1 MKMLSIL
8 KSFTMRGVHSVLT
21 SGALIA
27 GALMLRWFFPLP
39 LVSEWLMSAAAL
51 IAGLPI
57 LLTAY
62 RSLTQRHVSIELL
75 VSLAAIGALIIGEFW
90 EAAAVTFLF
99 ALGGYLEARTM
110 ARTRNVIGELL
121 ELAPAKA
128 IVMREGL
135 QMEVAAMDV
144 IPGEHVI
151 VKPGSKI
158 PVDGVIIEGTSSIDE
173 SAITGESWPRK
184 KGAGDTVFAATF
196 NQSGFLTVE
205 ATAVG
210 EDTTLSRIIQRVEE
224 AQEAKAPTQRFME
237 RFSRWYTPFIIL
249 LSAVVFFITGS
260 IEFALTILVIGCPGA
275 LVISTP
281 VSIVAGI
288 GGAAKEG
295 ILMKGG
301 AHLEQSGRIT
311 AVAMDKTGTLTE
323 GSPTLTRI
331 LPAMEI
337 PSDASGSQNPE
348 QEILY
353 WAAVAESGSE
363 HPIAGAILKA
373 AQQQF
378 TVPNPESAASVP
390 GRGIDAY
397 SRGNRIR
404 VGSARFM
411 EEAGFDPAAF
421 PGTDGSGA
429 TVLVALNEHL
439 LGGLSISDPIRE
451 SATNV
456 AGALKKTGV
465 RRIVMLTGD
474 NHASAEGVAE
484 KAGIT
489 EVYADLLPEDKLN
502 RIEALRKEGYVVAMV
517 GDGIN
522 DAPAMAAADIGIA
535 MGASGTD
542 LAIETADIALMRNDL
557 DLLARA
563 IRRAHLTLRNI
574 RQNVFIAVTTVSLLL
589 AGVLLGE
596 VQMAGGMLVHEA
608 SVMIVI
614 LNGMR
619 LLRLK

>member
-1 MKMLSIL
+1 MNLLSIL
-8 KSFTMRGVHSVLT
+8 KSFTVRGTPSVIT

-27 GALMLRWFFPLP
+27 GALGVRWFIPLD
-39 LVSEWLMSAAAL
+39 LVSEWLMSVAAL

-62 RSLTQRHVSIELL
+62 RSLQQRHISIELL

-121 ELAPAKA
+121 ELAPATA
-128 IVMREGL
+128 VVMRNGL
-135 QMEVAAMDV
+135 QVEVDAMNV
-144 IPGEHVI
+144 VPGEHVL

-158 PVDGVIIEGTSSIDE
+158 PVDGVIVEGSTSIDE

-184 KGAGDTVFAATF
+184 KGVEDKVFAATF

-205 ATAVG
+205 ATGVG
-210 EDTTLSRIIQRVEE
+210 ADTTLSRIIQRVEE

-249 LSAVVFFITGS
+249 LAALVFFITAN

-311 AVAMDKTGTLTE
+311 AVAMDKTGTLTL
-323 GSPTLTRI
+323 GRPTLTRI
-331 LPAMEI
+331 IPA
-337 PSDASGSQNPE
+337 PGAAADQSSE
-348 QEILY
+348 QDILY
-353 WAAVAESGSE
+353 WAALAESGSE
-363 HPIAGAILKA
+363 HPIAGAILNA
-373 AQQQF
+373 AGQQF
-378 TVPNPESAASVP
+378 SVPNPETAHSVA
-390 GRGIDAY
+390 GRGIVAT

-404 VGSARFM
+404 VGSPRFM
-411 EEAGFDPAAF
+411 TEAGFDPAEF
-421 PGTDGSGA
+421 PEGDGLGA
-429 TVLVALNEHL
+429 SVLVALNDRI
-439 LGGLSISDPIRE
+439 LGGLSISDPVRA
-451 SATNV
+451 SAEN
-456 AGALKKTGV
+456 AIAALKKSGV
-465 RRIVMLTGD
+465 PRVVMLTGD
-474 NHASAEGVAE
+474 NRGSADGVAE
-484 KAGIT
+484 EVGIT

-502 RIEALRKEGYVVAMV
+502 RIEALREEGYVVAMV

-574 RQNVFIAVTTVSLLL
+574 RQNVFIAVATVSLLL

-596 VQMAGGMLVHEA
+596 VRMAGGMLIHEA